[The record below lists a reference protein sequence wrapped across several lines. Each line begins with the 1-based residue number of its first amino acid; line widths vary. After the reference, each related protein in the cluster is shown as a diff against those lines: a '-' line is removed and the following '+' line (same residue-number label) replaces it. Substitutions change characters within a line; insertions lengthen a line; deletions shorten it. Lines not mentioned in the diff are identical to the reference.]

1 MFDYYRDPD
10 NRISLEEM
18 NGAPDIDPLDM
29 PAVRAEACIVLDALA
44 DEMDERAACRADP
57 GSEPGRQGLQ
67 AQRHAECQQNRR
79 PVGMSTADAG
89 AAHHQAERLRSGY
102 EFMKINP

>member
-44 DEMDERAACRADP
+44 DEMDERGRAVLTLVRNLGDKAFKRNGTLNVNRIAAMT
-57 GSEPGRQGLQ
+57 GLP
-67 AQRHAECQQNRR
+67 QRTLARR
-79 PVGMSTADAG
+79 ITRLKDYAAAMS
-89 AAHHQAERLRSGY
+89 L
-102 EFMKINP
+102 